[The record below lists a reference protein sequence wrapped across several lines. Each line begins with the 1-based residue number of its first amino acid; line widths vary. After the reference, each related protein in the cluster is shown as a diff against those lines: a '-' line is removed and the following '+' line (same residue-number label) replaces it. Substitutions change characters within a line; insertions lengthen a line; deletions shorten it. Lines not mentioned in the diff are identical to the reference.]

1 MDTEE
6 KVKALEKEMMLTVEE
21 LKLLLLDIRSF
32 LAEARSPLRA
42 KRDAKK
48 RDAKKPDSHSIA
60 VKGEEQNGSR

>member
-6 KVKALEKEMMLTVEE
+6 KLKALEKEMMLTVEE

-42 KRDAKK
+42 R
-48 RDAKKPDSHSIA
+48 RDAKKPGSQKVA